1 MTTVFDAPILYNFR
15 RCPYAMRA
23 RLALLS
29 AGITVEVRE
38 IILRNKPAHMLELS
52 PKGTVPVL
60 WLGNRVI
67 DESRDI
73 MDWALAQNDPE
84 GLLNMPSE
92 GEDWI
97 AAIEGPFK
105 TALDRY
111 KYATRYE
118 GADPHHER
126 TTARDVLMT
135 VDAQLRDTPW
145 LFGGKPC
152 LADFATITFVR
163 QFANVD
169 RAWFD
174 DQPWDGVQSWLNRFL
189 SSARFETMMHKFSVW
204 SDGDT
209 PVFWPETRPK
219 P

>member
-1 MTTVFDAPILYNFR
+1 MTTTLDTPILYNFR

-29 AGITVEVRE
+29 AEITVEVRE
-38 IILRNKPAHMLELS
+38 IILRAKPDHMLELS

-60 WLGNRVI
+60 WLGDRVI

-73 MDWALAQNDPE
+73 MNWALAQNDPK
-84 GLLNMPSE
+84 GLLDMPRE

-97 AAIEGPFK
+97 AKIEGPFK

-118 GADPHHER
+118 GVDTSVER
-126 TTARDVLMT
+126 KTAQDILMS
-135 VDAQLRDTPW
+135 VDAQLRQTPW
-145 LFGGKPC
+145 LYGDRPC

-174 DQPWDGVQSWLNRFL
+174 AQDWAGVKSWLERFL
-189 SSARFETMMHKFSVW
+189 ASDRFANIMQKYPLWH
-204 SDGDT
+204 DGAQSRY
-209 PVFWPETRPK
+209 FPEQA
-219 P
+219 